1 MLSMKIKKKNHQNP
15 DNDADLITVKVFF
28 AHFVKEISVT

>member
-1 MLSMKIKKKNHQNP
+1 MKIKKKKKKKQNP